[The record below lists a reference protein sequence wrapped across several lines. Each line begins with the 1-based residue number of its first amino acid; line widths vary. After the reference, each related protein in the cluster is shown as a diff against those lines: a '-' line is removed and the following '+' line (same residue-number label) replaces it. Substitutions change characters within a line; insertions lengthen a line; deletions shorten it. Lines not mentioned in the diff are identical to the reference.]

1 MGISELAM
9 DLPKGLQVFLDAGYT
24 EYNFEDFL
32 KDEEINLMSRRKKN
46 SKRFD
51 LPAIADYKQLMR
63 KFIETTIGEI
73 EKLFPKKIHATDLD
87 GFC

>member
-1 MGISELAM
+1 LGISELAM
-9 DLPKGLQVFLDAGYT
+9 NLLKGSQVFLDAGYT

-32 KDEEINLMSRRKKN
+32 KDEEINLMIRRKKN

-51 LPAIADYKQLMR
+51 LPAIADYKQSMR